1 MADGQRP
8 AGAVRVGRFG
18 GSMAV
23 AALGRQASWRP
34 VSMWKTISYLS
45 LMCAVFIALLIG
57 LSIVGL
63 KS

>member
-1 MADGQRP
+1 
-8 AGAVRVGRFG
+8 
-18 GSMAV
+18 
-23 AALGRQASWRP
+23 
-34 VSMWKTISYLS
+34 MWKTISYLS